1 MKIVYDSLTGN
12 VERFARK
19 LDGIYDTIRITD
31 SLIVDEPFCLVT
43 YTIGFGQVPES
54 TSKFL
59 LHNSNN
65 LLGVASSGNK
75 NWGDCFAKAGP
86 TIASAYDVPLILQ
99 FELGGTVD
107 NVDTF
112 VQEVERL
119 VQHSHLDSI
128 QQ

>member
-1 MKIVYDSLTGN
+1 MKIVYDSFTGN
-12 VERFARK
+12 VERFVRK
-19 LDGIYDTIRITD
+19 LDGIYDTVRITD

-54 TSKFL
+54 TSNFL

-75 NWGDCFAKAGP
+75 NWGDFFAQAGP
-86 TIASAYDVPLILQ
+86 KIASAYDVPLMLQ